1 VVILH
6 DGALRQVQD
15 KWTLIEPFNH
25 DHVQPAS
32 IDLTLGNEFIANG
45 ARFAVAE
52 RCSIAPREFI
62 LGTTVERVF
71 MPAHFV
77 GKVMGRSSWARK
89 GLVIE
94 SAGLV
99 DPGFSGQLTLE
110 LYNFSSDTLYLPVGG
125 RICQMTVETMS
136 GTAERPYG
144 SKGLGSH
151 YQDQTGT
158 TPSAL

>member
-1 VVILH
+1 MVILH
-6 DGALRQVQD
+6 DGALRQVQG
-15 KWTLIEPFNH
+15 KWGIIDPF
-25 DHVQPAS
+25 DPDYVQPAS

-52 RCSIAPREFI
+52 RCPIAPREFI

-89 GLVIE
+89 GLGVE
-94 SAGLV
+94 TAGLI
-99 DPGFSGQLTLE
+99 DPGFRGQITVE
-110 LYNFSSDTLYLPVGG
+110 LYNYSADTLYLPVGG

-144 SKGLGSH
+144 SQGLGSH
-151 YQDQTGT
+151 YMNQAGP